1 MRMLDE
7 GKRLKE
13 IRVYIDGAY
22 SRHGEP
28 TPTPAVPA

>member
-7 GKRLKE
+7 GGHLKE
-13 IRVYIDGAY
+13 IRTYIDRSY

-28 TPTPAVPA
+28 TPTPLVPS